1 MRKGPRGR
9 GMRWGRVGIMTVRR
23 AGGKEWERGAI
34 GKKKGEWQ
42 REGMGGINREE
53 GKQREGERRGR
64 KGGGLKGGGRGRLA
78 TLRNLK

>member
-1 MRKGPRGR
+1 MGKGGDYD
-9 GMRWGRVGIMTVRR
+9 GKEG
-23 AGGKEWERGAI
+23 GGKEWERGAI
-34 GKKKGEWQ
+34 GKKKGEWK